1 MTDIRSIWQRLESWG
16 ESNAPN
22 MLEDLNPPADDAAIS
37 VLEDQ
42 LGLQLPDAFKTTL
55 QIHDGE
61 NDGWP
66 CKVFA
71 DRGAFLPATRIAD
84 EWRQRQEIAGQID
97 LDDDMDPEELAREG
111 IISVSGPVNAVMFD
125 RAWIPIMDCNGDVFW
140 ALDFNPANGGV
151 AGQVIEVDWE
161 CCSWTVIAK
170 SFQELLESYVDELE
184 AGAFQVKD
192 GQPTKQ

>member
-42 LGLQLPDAFKTTL
+42 LDLQLPDAFKTTL

-71 DRGAFLPATRIAD
+71 DRGALPESRSGVPGRRRIF
-84 EWRQRQEIAGQID
+84 
-97 LDDDMDPEELAREG
+97 P
-111 IISVSGPVNAVMFD
+111 
-125 RAWIPIMDCNGDVFW
+125 
-140 ALDFNPANGGV
+140 
-151 AGQVIEVDWE
+151 
-161 CCSWTVIAK
+161 
-170 SFQELLESYVDELE
+170 
-184 AGAFQVKD
+184 GA
-192 GQPTKQ
+192 P